1 LRRPTFPLIVV
12 FAASASGACSRG
24 ASDLSRVDAPF
35 SPTISAI
42 SLQGSCRTI
51 TDNAGTL
58 QLKQDLA
65 GLDSYCLRVFGGSG
79 ELDCQG
85 HDVQSLEL
93 TDVHGLTVRNCRMRG
108 ISVSRSSG
116 VTLANSDITADTR
129 KTVAT
134 AVRFA
139 DGVDNRIVH
148 NTIDGSWRGQAF
160 PPGGFPP
167 GADDG
172 IIIENDANLLIE
184 SNAIR
189 NVWDCGIE
197 RLGNRTDSVIIRD
210 NEIADAGE
218 CGIGSWFAAGW
229 QDSLIV
235 GNTVANSAAFAE
247 IYFSAAQN
255 RGVDHI
261 TLRNNIFESNRF
273 LNPSSRGLPSVNID
287 FVNGVSRMPVDVAN
301 NVFRNNNFGSDIAAP
316 RLAPTTGFVDGGANI
331 CRQDGKSTLNCVR

>member
-1 LRRPTFPLIVV
+1 MRRRTFPPIVV
-12 FAASASGACSRG
+12 FAASVWSACSRG
-24 ASDLSRVDAPF
+24 ASDLPRIDAPF

-42 SLQGSCRTI
+42 SLQASCRTI
-51 TDNAGTL
+51 TDTAGTL

-65 GLDSYCLRVFGGSG
+65 GPDTYCLRVVGGSG

-108 ISVSRSSG
+108 VSVSRSSG
-116 VTLANSDITADTR
+116 VTLTDSDITADTR
-129 KTVAT
+129 KTVAA

-139 DGVDNRIVH
+139 DGVDNRIVG
-148 NTIDGSWRGQAF
+148 NTIDGSWRGQSF
-160 PPGGFPP
+160 PLGGFPP

-172 IIIENDANLLIE
+172 IVIENDGNLLIE
-184 SNAIR
+184 GNAIR

-197 RLGNRTDSVIIRD
+197 RLGNRTDPVVIRGND
-210 NEIADAGE
+210 IANAGE

-261 TLRNNIFESNRF
+261 TLRNNTFENNRF
-273 LNPSSRGLPSVNID
+273 ISPSVRTTTSVQID

-301 NVFRNNNFGSDIAAP
+301 NVFRNNDFGSSIPAP
-316 RLAPTTGFVDGGANI
+316 RLAPAAGFVDGGENI
-331 CRQDGKSTLNCVR
+331 CRQDGRSTLNCVR